1 MDRPFRIIL
10 VEDSPSQAIAM
21 SDVLEQAGWEVI
33 WASTAEKAMEE
44 INRSAP
50 DLILL
55 DYYLPGIRGDEL
67 CRRIRMNIDTRGI
80 PIVML
85 TAEDADGV
93 ELRGLE
99 SGADGFVLKS
109 ADPDILLLRIRALL
123 SKTHSQSSILRATE
137 PAFHRARI
145 LTIDDSLT
153 YLQFLSE
160 HLEAEGY
167 LVRKT
172 ASGQEGLD
180 QLLRASYD
188 CVLVDLLMP
197 GLNGIE
203 VCRRINE
210 LRPKLE
216 RPLVVLMLTAQEN
229 KEDLTRALEA
239 GADDFVGK
247 SSDMAVLKGRIR
259 ALLRRKFYQ
268 EENQRILEELKNKEL
283 ETVRARAEKEAAE
296 VRGALVGQL
305 EKTAEEL
312 RRSRAE
318 LLIAK
323 EAAEQA
329 NRVKSEFLANMS
341 HELRTPL
348 NSVIGFAN
356 VLLKNKAGNL
366 RAEDVTFLE
375 RIQINGKHLLALINQ
390 ILDLSKIEA
399 GRTELDLTSVSLA
412 VLTRET
418 VAQLEGQ
425 YRDKNVKLVT
435 ELPDSLAQ
443 IETDES
449 KLKQIIIN
457 LIGNAFKFTETG
469 AVTVRVVAEEGSGR
483 PLRIDVADTGIG
495 IPKDRQEAVFE
506 AFRQADA
513 STTRTYGGTGLGLT
527 ISRALCQLL
536 GYRLSLASEVGKGT
550 TFSIWL
556 VRESE
561 IDAATP
567 QAVHLA
573 PASAPEAAML
583 SEEDLNGL
591 RGKLILIIDDE
602 RDARTLLFEL
612 IEGYGCRVI
621 AASSGEE
628 GLRMAREF
636 RPDLITV
643 DLIMPRMDGWQLIK
657 TLKTDSQLKQIPV
670 VVVSVIANEHGGKIF
685 GAIDLIEKPLIRE
698 NLMEALSRNLAGG
711 KANVL
716 VVDDDPDARKIII
729 ACLEE
734 EGMHAETAANGREAI
749 DMLERFSPDLVFLD
763 LVMPEMDGMSFLDYI
778 RADSRHCHLPVVVIT
793 GKDLS
798 PQEIR
803 RLTSDTRGIIGKTAS
818 LKEDLKSTLQRIL
831 RRASL
836 PEEAPTQPSESRD
849 HDGGVPRNSPLPTHE

>member
-21 SDVLEQAGWEVI
+21 SDVLEQAGWDVV

-44 INRSAP
+44 ISRSAP

-123 SKTHSQSSILRATE
+123 SKSHSQSSILRATE

-145 LTIDDSLT
+145 LTIDDSVT
-153 YLQFLSE
+153 YLEFLSE
-160 HLEAEGY
+160 HLETEGY
-167 LVRKT
+167 IVKKT
-172 ASGQEGLD
+172 SSGQEGLD
-180 QLLRASYD
+180 ELLRDSYD

-210 LRPKLE
+210 LRSKLE

-247 SSDMAVLKGRIR
+247 SSDMAVLRGRIR

-296 VRGALVGQL
+296 ARGALVGQL

-366 RAEDVTFLE
+366 RAEEMNFLE
-375 RIQINGKHLLALINQ
+375 RIQANGKHLLALINQ

-399 GRTELDLTSVSLA
+399 GRTELDITAVSLA
-412 VLTRET
+412 VLAQET

-425 YRDKNVKLVT
+425 YRDKNVKLIT
-435 ELPDSLAQ
+435 ELPELLRE

-449 KLKQIIIN
+449 KLKQVIIN

-469 AVTVRVVAEEGSGR
+469 AVTVRVVAEKSSGR
-483 PLRIDVADTGIG
+483 PLRLDVADTGIG

-536 GYRLSLASEVGKGT
+536 GYRMTLSSEVGKGT
-550 TFSIWL
+550 TFSIWF
-556 VRESE
+556 VPESE
-561 IDAATP
+561 VEVAPIQTGRLAVVPEAAWAPGAATP
-567 QAVHLA
+567 
-573 PASAPEAAML
+573 
-583 SEEDLNGL
+583 SEEGL
-591 RGKLILIIDDE
+591 EALKDKLVLVIDDE
-602 RDARTLLFEL
+602 SDARLLLLNL
-612 IEGYGCRVI
+612 IEGYGCRVM

-628 GLRMAREF
+628 GLRMARES

-643 DLIMPRMDGWQLIK
+643 DLVMPRMDGWQLVK
-657 TLKTDSQLKQIPV
+657 ALKNDPQLKQIPI
-670 VVVSVIANEHGGKIF
+670 VVVSIVANEHAGKVF
-685 GAIDLIEKPLIRE
+685 GAIDLVEKPLIRE
-698 NLMEALSRNLAGG
+698 NLIAALSRNLASG
-711 KANVL
+711 KGNVL
-716 VVDDDPDARKIII
+716 VIDDDPDARRILTT
-729 ACLEE
+729 CLAE
-734 EGMHAETAANGREAI
+734 EGMHAETAANGREAVE
-749 DMLERFSPDLVFLD
+749 MLERFSPDLVFLD
-763 LVMPEMDGMSFLDYI
+763 LLMPEMDGMGFLDCI

-798 PQEIR
+798 PYEIR
-803 RLTSDTRGIIGKTAS
+803 RLTSETRGIIGKNS
-818 LKEDLKSTLQRIL
+818 NLKENLRTTLQGIL
-831 RRASL
+831 GRADA
-836 PEEAPTQPSESRD
+836 PGEAF
-849 HDGGVPRNSPLPTHE
+849 V

>member
-1 MDRPFRIIL
+1 MDRPYRIIL

-21 SDVLEQAGWEVI
+21 SDVLEAEGWEVI

-44 INRSAP
+44 ISRSAP

-93 ELRGLE
+93 ELQGLD

-109 ADPDILLLRIRALL
+109 ADPDILLLRIRTLL
-123 SKTHSQSSILRATE
+123 SKTQTQSSILHATDT
-137 PAFHRARI
+137 PFRRPRL
-145 LTIDDSLT
+145 LTIDDSPT
-153 YLQFLSE
+153 YLEFLGG

-167 LVRKT
+167 EVRRAT
-172 ASGQEGLD
+172 SGQDGLD
-180 QLLRASYD
+180 QILSESFD
-188 CVLVDLLMP
+188 CILVDLLMP
-197 GLNGIE
+197 KIDGIE
-203 VCRRINE
+203 VCRRINGM
-210 LRPKLE
+210 RAKLD

-283 ETVRARAEKEAAE
+283 EAVRARAEKEAAE

-366 RAEDVTFLE
+366 RPDD
-375 RIQINGKHLLALINQ
+375 INFIGKNPGQRQAFAR
-390 ILDLSKIEA
+390 LDQPNPRSVENRSWPGGTRSDA
-399 GRTELDLTSVSLA
+399 PVSLID
-412 VLTRET
+412 VLARET

-425 YRDKNVKLVT
+425 YRDKEVKLVT
-435 ELPDSLAQ
+435 ELPDSVIP

-449 KLKQIIIN
+449 KLKQVIIN
-457 LIGNAFKFTETG
+457 LIGNAFKFTEKGT
-469 AVTVRVVAEEGSGR
+469 VTVRVMAETGSGR
-483 PLRIDVADTGIG
+483 PLRIDVIDTGIG

-506 AFRQADA
+506 AFQQADA

-536 GYRLSLASEVGKGT
+536 GYRL
-550 TFSIWL
+550 
-556 VRESE
+556 
-561 IDAATP
+561 TP
-567 QAVHLA
+567 EQRGWQGNDFQHLA
-573 PASAPEAAML
+573 
-583 SEEDLNGL
+583 G
-591 RGKLILIIDDE
+591 
-602 RDARTLLFEL
+602 
-612 IEGYGCRVI
+612 
-621 AASSGEE
+621 SG
-628 GLRMAREF
+628 G
-636 RPDLITV
+636 
-643 DLIMPRMDGWQLIK
+643 
-657 TLKTDSQLKQIPV
+657 
-670 VVVSVIANEHGGKIF
+670 
-685 GAIDLIEKPLIRE
+685 
-698 NLMEALSRNLAGG
+698 
-711 KANVL
+711 
-716 VVDDDPDARKIII
+716 
-729 ACLEE
+729 
-734 EGMHAETAANGREAI
+734 
-749 DMLERFSPDLVFLD
+749 
-763 LVMPEMDGMSFLDYI
+763 
-778 RADSRHCHLPVVVIT
+778 
-793 GKDLS
+793 
-798 PQEIR
+798 
-803 RLTSDTRGIIGKTAS
+803 
-818 LKEDLKSTLQRIL
+818 
-831 RRASL
+831 
-836 PEEAPTQPSESRD
+836 
-849 HDGGVPRNSPLPTHE
+849 

>member
-1 MDRPFRIIL
+1 MERPFRIIL

-21 SDVLEQAGWEVI
+21 SDVLEEAGWEVV

-44 INRSAP
+44 IGRSAP

-109 ADPDILLLRIRALL
+109 ADPDILLLRIRTLL
-123 SKTHSQSSILRATE
+123 SKTHSHSSILRATE

-153 YLQFLSE
+153 YLEFLGS
-160 HLEAEGY
+160 HLEDEGY

-172 ASGQEGLD
+172 TSGREGLE
-180 QLLRASYD
+180 LLLSESFD

-197 GLNGIE
+197 ELDGIE
-203 VCRRINE
+203 VCGRINE
-210 LRPKLE
+210 LRPQLE

-366 RAEDVTFLE
+366 RAEDVNFLE

-399 GRTELDLTSVSLA
+399 GRTELDITSVSLA
-412 VLTRET
+412 ALASET

-425 YRDKNVKLVT
+425 HRDKNVKLIT
-435 ELPDSLAQ
+435 ELPESLARM
-443 IETDES
+443 ETDES
-449 KLKQIIIN
+449 KLKQVIIN
-457 LIGNAFKFTETG
+457 LIGNAFKFTEEGT
-469 AVTVRVVAEEGSGR
+469 VTVRVVAEMGSGR

-536 GYRLSLASEVGKGT
+536 GYRMTLSSEVGKGT
-550 TFSIWL
+550 TFSIWFAA
-556 VRESE
+556 ESE
-561 IDAATP
+561 IEN
-567 QAVHLA
+567 A
-573 PASAPEAAML
+573 PVEAAH
-583 SEEDLNGL
+583 STTAPVAAIVPWAASPPSEDLDAL
-591 RGKLILIIDDE
+591 KDKLILVIDD
-602 RDARTLLFEL
+602 
-612 IEGYGCRVI
+612 
-621 AASSGEE
+621 
-628 GLRMAREF
+628 
-636 RPDLITV
+636 
-643 DLIMPRMDGWQLIK
+643 
-657 TLKTDSQLKQIPV
+657 
-670 VVVSVIANEHGGKIF
+670 
-685 GAIDLIEKPLIRE
+685 
-698 NLMEALSRNLAGG
+698 
-711 KANVL
+711 
-716 VVDDDPDARKIII
+716 
-729 ACLEE
+729 
-734 EGMHAETAANGREAI
+734 
-749 DMLERFSPDLVFLD
+749 
-763 LVMPEMDGMSFLDYI
+763 
-778 RADSRHCHLPVVVIT
+778 
-793 GKDLS
+793 
-798 PQEIR
+798 
-803 RLTSDTRGIIGKTAS
+803 
-818 LKEDLKSTLQRIL
+818 
-831 RRASL
+831 
-836 PEEAPTQPSESRD
+836 
-849 HDGGVPRNSPLPTHE
+849 

>member
-21 SDVLEQAGWEVI
+21 SDVLEGEGWEVI

-44 INRSAP
+44 ISRSAP

-109 ADPDILLLRIRALL
+109 ADPDILLLRVRALL
-123 SKTHSQSSILRATE
+123 SKSHSQASILRATE
-137 PAFHRARI
+137 PVFHRARI

-153 YLQFLSE
+153 YLEFLSE
-160 HLEAEGY
+160 HLEGEGY
-167 LVRKT
+167 VVRKC
-172 ASGQEGLD
+172 ASGRDGLE
-180 QLLRASYD
+180 QLLKDSFD

-197 GLNGIE
+197 DLDGIE

-312 RRSRAE
+312 KLSRAE

-366 RAEDVTFLE
+366 RAEDINFLE
-375 RIQINGKHLLALINQ
+375 RIHINGKHLLALINQ

-399 GRTELDLTSVSLA
+399 GRTELDIAPVSLA
-412 VLTRET
+412 VLARET
-418 VAQLEGQ
+418 IAQLEGQ
-425 YRDKNVKLVT
+425 YRDKNVKLIT
-435 ELPDSLAQ
+435 ELPDCLVQ

-449 KLKQIIIN
+449 KLKQVIIN

-469 AVTVRVVAEEGSGR
+469 TITVRVVAEKESGR

-536 GYRLSLASEVGKGT
+536 GYRLSLSSEVGVGT

-556 VRESE
+556 LPENE
-561 IDAATP
+561 IEAAEAHIASSS
-567 QAVHLA
+567 AVSA
-573 PASAPEAAML
+573 PAPAPEAAQP
-583 SEEDLNGL
+583 EEDGGALKN
-591 RGKLILIIDDE
+591 KLILVIDDE
-602 RDARTLLFEL
+602 SDARLLLLNL
-612 IEGYGCRVI
+612 IEGYGCRVL
-621 AASSGEE
+621 AANSGEA
-628 GLRMAREF
+628 GLRMARVF

-643 DLIMPRMDGWQLIK
+643 DLIMPKMDGWQLVK
-657 TLKTDSQLKQIPV
+657 ALKTDPQLKEIPI
-670 VVVSVIANEHGGKIF
+670 VVVSVIANEHAGKIF
-685 GAIDLIEKPLIRE
+685 GAIDLVEKPISRE
-698 NLMEALSRNLAGG
+698 DLLAALGRNLAGG
-711 KANVL
+711 KTNVL
-716 VVDDDPDARKIII
+716 VIDDDSDARRIVA
-729 ACLEE
+729 ACLAE
-734 EGMHAETAANGREAI
+734 EGLQAEMAVNGREAI
-749 DMLERFSPDLVFLD
+749 EILERFSPDLVFLD
-763 LVMPEMDGMSFLDYI
+763 LVMPEMDGMSFLDFI
-778 RADSRHCHLPVVVIT
+778 RADSRYCHLPVVVIT

-798 PQEIR
+798 PYEIR
-803 RLTSDTRGIIGKTAS
+803 RLTSETRGIIGKTSNLKES
-818 LKEDLKSTLQRIL
+818 LKKTLHRVLL
-831 RRASL
+831 RAN
-836 PEEAPTQPSESRD
+836 
-849 HDGGVPRNSPLPTHE
+849 V

>member
-1 MDRPFRIIL
+1 MDRSFRIIL

-21 SDVLEQAGWEVI
+21 SDVLEGEGWAVI

-44 INRSAP
+44 ISRSAP
-50 DLILL
+50 DLVLL

-85 TAEDADGV
+85 TSEDADGV

-109 ADPDILLLRIRALL
+109 AEPDILLLRIRALL
-123 SKTHSQSSILRATE
+123 SKTHSQSSILCATE
-137 PAFHRARI
+137 PAFNRARI

-153 YLQFLSE
+153 YLEFLSG

-167 LVRKT
+167 LVRKAT
-172 ASGQEGLD
+172 SGQDGLD
-180 QLLRASYD
+180 QLARESFD

-197 GLNGIE
+197 KLNGIE
-203 VCRRINE
+203 VCQGINE
-210 LRPKLE
+210 LRSKLD

-283 ETVRARAEKEAAE
+283 EAVRARAEKEAAE

-312 RRSRAE
+312 SRSRAE

-366 RAEDVTFLE
+366 RVEDVNFLE
-375 RIQINGKHLLALINQ
+375 RIQVNGKHLLALINQ

-399 GRTELDLTSVSLA
+399 GRTELDITSVSLA
-412 VLTRET
+412 ALARDT
-418 VAQLEGQ
+418 VAELEGQ
-425 YRDKNVKLVT
+425 YRDKRVELIT
-435 ELPDSLAQ
+435 ELPASLAS
-443 IETDES
+443 IETDQS
-449 KLKQIIIN
+449 KLKQVIIN
-457 LIGNAFKFTETG
+457 LIGNAMKFTETG
-469 AVTVRVVAEEGSGR
+469 TVTVRVVAEMKSGR

-495 IPKDRQEAVFE
+495 IPKDRQESVFE

-536 GYRLSLASEVGKGT
+536 GYRMTLNSDVGKGT

-556 VRESE
+556 VPECE
-561 IDAATP
+561 NDAAP
-567 QAVHLA
+567 AQAATSAAV
-573 PASAPEAAML
+573 PAVVSSPPAAIPPM
-583 SEEDLNGL
+583 EELDAL
-591 RGKLILIIDDE
+591 RNKLVLIIDDE
-602 RDARTLLFEL
+602 GDARVLLLEML
-612 IEGYGCRVI
+612 EGYGCRVM
-621 AASSGEE
+621 AASSAEE
-628 GLRMAREF
+628 GVRMARES

-643 DLIMPRMDGWQLIK
+643 DLVMPRINGWQLIK
-657 TLKTDSQLKQIPV
+657 ELKADPQLQRIPV
-670 VVVSVIANEHGGKIF
+670 VVVSVIANEHSGRIF
-685 GAIDLIEKPLIRE
+685 GAIDVVEKPLLRE
-698 NLMEALSRNLAGG
+698 SLMAALGRNLAGG
-711 KANVL
+711 QANVL
-716 VVDDDPDARKIII
+716 VVDDDPDARRIVST
-729 ACLEE
+729 CLAE

-749 DMLERFSPDLVFLD
+749 ELLERFSPDIVFLD
-763 LVMPEMDGMSFLDYI
+763 LIMPEMDGMSFLDHL
-778 RADSRHCHLPVVVIT
+778 RADPRHRHLPVVIIT
-793 GKDLS
+793 AKDLS
-798 PQEIR
+798 PHEIR
-803 RLTSDTRGIIGKTAS
+803 RLTADAHGIIGKAS
-818 LKEDLKSTLQRIL
+818 NLNENLKNTLQSVLQRTNVSWSVQAQMA
-831 RRASL
+831 RKPGSWP
-836 PEEAPTQPSESRD
+836 PEFHS
-849 HDGGVPRNSPLPTHE
+849 